1 MLRSFVRHAILH
13 RAYKSIGI
21 SEPQCRRN
29 MQMLHMRSV
38 RLQGKGKA
46 KLDADMKQRIAAH
59 SFMNNCVQ
67 KGAQHAPICTFLQ
80 WPTIIRKMNEI

>member
-13 RAYKSIGI
+13 RTYKSIGI

-38 RLQGKGKA
+38 RLQGKGKT

-59 SFMNNCVQ
+59 SCMNNCVQ
-67 KGAQHAPICTFLQ
+67 KRSTTRADMHFF
-80 WPTIIRKMNEI
+80 TIAHYT